1 MIINEQALSL
11 EEKVYFQLKEEILSG
26 ELKPGTHLG
35 ETALAKRIGT
45 SRTPVRSAL
54 HRLFEEG
61 HIEFLPNK
69 GAKVAGITK
78 ADIEEIYAIRM
89 RLEGLAARLAAERM
103 TDAECSELRRITNLA
118 SYNVKTGRDMGS
130 EELDTSFHS
139 IIFKASGSRH
149 LCRILSDLH
158 KSVQIYRRYSFQ
170 KTDRAQKT
178 IEEHQAIL
186 NAILAKDPEEAE
198 RLAVTHVQNAL
209 DNFELRDM
217 KL

>member
-11 EEKVYFQLKEEILSG
+11 EQKVYFQLKEEILSG
-26 ELKPGTHLG
+26 ALKPGMHLG
-35 ETALAKRIGT
+35 ETALAKRLQT

-78 ADIEEIYAIRM
+78 SDIEEIYAIRM

-103 TDAECSELRRITNLA
+103 TDLDRRELRRITDLA
-118 SYNVKTGRDMGS
+118 SLSINSGIKAKND
-130 EELDTSFHS
+130 ELDTSFHA

-158 KSVQIYRRYSFQ
+158 KNVQVYRRYSFQ

-178 IEEHQAIL
+178 VEEHQAIL
-186 NAILAKDPEEAE
+186 NAILAKDPDEAE
-198 RLAVTHVQNAL
+198 RLAVLHVQNAL
-209 DNFELRDM
+209 DNFELQDM